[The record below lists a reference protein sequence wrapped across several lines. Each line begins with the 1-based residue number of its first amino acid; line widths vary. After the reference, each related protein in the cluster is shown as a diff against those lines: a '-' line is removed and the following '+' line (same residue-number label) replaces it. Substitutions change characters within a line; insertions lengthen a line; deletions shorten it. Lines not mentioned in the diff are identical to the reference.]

1 MYKHRNTYI
10 LYFLSEYTQWQQFTN
25 ILINGLQVIHEEI
38 LQKDHGPSLRKF
50 NHVLNLQ

>member
-10 LYFLSEYTQWQQFTN
+10 LYFLSEYTPWQQFTN
-25 ILINGLQVIHEEI
+25 ILINGLQVIYEEI

>member
-10 LYFLSEYTQWQQFTN
+10 LYLLPDYTPWQQFTN

-38 LQKDHGPSLRKF
+38 LQKDHSPSLRKL
-50 NHVLNLQ
+50 NHDLNLQ